1 MVYIIDPQNAGIS
14 GNMII
19 GALVDLG
26 ADGEK
31 VKCLMEDVAVD
42 FGEVEVSL
50 NKVNKSG
57 IDATFCNVKTI
68 DEDNENNHHVHF
80 PDFMEKID
88 LLKYADIENL
98 TDEMVEMA
106 KKVFKRIAI
115 SESRVHG
122 KSLEEVHF
130 HEVGAADAVADV
142 LGSIC
147 AYFDLG
153 MNNDKVVGLPIAVG
167 GGVVKTAH
175 GRIPVPAPASLDI
188 LKGLNEDSFK
198 DFSKGEAKCIG
209 GPVNSELATPTGSAI
224 YAEIC
229 DEISEFIP
237 PVKPKK
243 IAYGAG
249 KKDFDHPNILRIIE
263 TSDISEKD
271 TIDVIETNLDHL
283 TGEEIGY
290 LFDNLLDNGASDV
303 SITPI
308 IMKKNRQGSLLKVIS
323 KRKNRNQ
330 LVNVIFKETGS
341 LGIRI
346 APNLHRG
353 IAKREFVKKEFEIN
367 GEIFEVTFKNGY
379 VNGEIISSRA
389 EYEDLKKIAQKT
401 GLPLIKV
408 KEMIR

>member
-1 MVYIIDPQNAGIS
+1 MTIIIDPQSSGIA

-26 ADGEK
+26 ANKDELKEIMEKSAEPFGK
-31 VKCLMEDVAVD
+31 VK
-42 FGEVEVSL
+42 VSF
-50 NKVNKSG
+50 NKISKHG
-57 IDATFCNVKTI
+57 IDSTFCHVEMIEHLPPVNYPEFIEKIESLDIDENVKETSI
-68 DEDNENNHHVHF
+68 N
-80 PDFMEKID
+80 
-88 LLKYADIENL
+88 
-98 TDEMVEMA
+98 
-106 KKVFKRIAI
+106 VFERIAKA
-115 SESRVHG
+115 ESKVHG
-122 KSLEEVHF
+122 KTLQTVHF
-130 HEVGAADAVADV
+130 HEVGASDAVADV
-142 LGSIC
+142 IGSIY
-147 AYFDLG
+147 AYYSL
-153 MNNDKVVGLPIAVG
+153 NLNQQKIIGLPIAVG
-167 GGVVKTAH
+167 GGRVKTAH
-175 GRIPVPAPASLDI
+175 GTIPVPAPAVLEI
-188 LKGLNEDSFK
+188 LKDAN
-198 DFSKGEAKCIG
+198 IVG
-209 GPVNSELATPTGSAI
+209 GPVDSELATPTGSAI

-229 DEISEFIP
+229 DEIREFIP
-237 PVKPKK
+237 QAKPKK

-290 LFDNLLDNGASDV
+290 LFDKLLDNGASDV

-367 GEIFEVTFKNGY
+367 GETFEVTFKNGY
-379 VNGEIISSRA
+379 VNGDIISSRA

-408 KEMIR
+408 KELIR

>member
-1 MVYIIDPQNAGIS
+1 MTIIIDPQSSGIA

-26 ADGEK
+26 ANKDELKAVMEK
-31 VKCLMEDVAVD
+31 SAKP
-42 FGEVEVSL
+42 FGKVEVSF
-50 NKVNKSG
+50 NKVSKHG
-57 IDATFCNVKTI
+57 IDSTFCHVEMIEHSHSVNYPEFIEKIESLDI
-68 DEDNENNHHVHF
+68 DENI
-80 PDFMEKID
+80 KKTS
-88 LLKYADIENL
+88 L
-98 TDEMVEMA
+98 
-106 KKVFKRIAI
+106 KVFERIAKA
-115 SESRVHG
+115 ESKVHG
-122 KSLEEVHF
+122 KDLQTIHF
-130 HEVGAADAVADV
+130 HEVGASDAVADV
-142 LGSIC
+142 IGSIY
-147 AYFDLG
+147 AYYSL
-153 MNNDKVVGLPIAVG
+153 NLNQQKIIGLPIAVG
-167 GGVVKTAH
+167 GGRIKTAH
-175 GRIPVPAPASLDI
+175 GTIPVPAPAVLEI
-188 LKGLNEDSFK
+188 LKDAN
-198 DFSKGEAKCIG
+198 IVG
-209 GPVNSELATPTGSAI
+209 GPVDSELATPTGSAI

-229 DEISEFIP
+229 DEILEFIP
-237 PVKPKK
+237 QVKPKK

-290 LFDNLLDNGASDV
+290 LFDKLLDNGASDV

-330 LVNVIFKETGS
+330 LVNIIFKETGS

-353 IAKREFVKKEFEIN
+353 IAKREFIKKEFEIN
-367 GEIFEVTFKNGY
+367 GETFEVTFKNGY

-408 KEMIR
+408 KELIR

>member
-1 MVYIIDPQNAGIS
+1 MTIIIDPQSSGIA

-26 ADGEK
+26 ANKDELKEIMEKSAEAFGKVKVSFNKISKHGIDSTFCHVEMIEHQPPVNYPEFIEKIESLDIDEK
-31 VKCLMEDVAVD
+31 VKET
-42 FGEVEVSL
+42 S
-50 NKVNKSG
+50 
-57 IDATFCNVKTI
+57 INVF
-68 DEDNENNHHVHF
+68 E
-80 PDFMEKID
+80 
-88 LLKYADIENL
+88 
-98 TDEMVEMA
+98 
-106 KKVFKRIAI
+106 RIAKA
-115 SESRVHG
+115 ESKVHG
-122 KSLEEVHF
+122 KTLQTVHF
-130 HEVGAADAVADV
+130 HEVGASDAVADV
-142 LGSIC
+142 IGSIY
-147 AYFDLG
+147 AYYSL
-153 MNNDKVVGLPIAVG
+153 NLNQQKIIGLPIAVG
-167 GGVVKTAH
+167 GGRVKTAH
-175 GRIPVPAPASLDI
+175 GTIPVPAPAVLEI
-188 LKGLNEDSFK
+188 LKDVN
-198 DFSKGEAKCIG
+198 IVG
-209 GPVNSELATPTGSAI
+209 GPVDSELATPTGSAI

-237 PVKPKK
+237 HIKPKK

-263 TSDISEKD
+263 TSDLSEKD

-290 LFDNLLDNGASDV
+290 LFDKLLDNGASDV

-367 GEIFEVTFKNGY
+367 GETFEVTFKNGY

>member
-1 MVYIIDPQNAGIS
+1 MTIIIDPQSSGIA

-26 ADGEK
+26 ANKDELKEIMEKSAEAFGKVKVSFNKISKHGIDSTFCHVEMIEHQPPVNYPEFIEKIESLDIDEK
-31 VKCLMEDVAVD
+31 VKET
-42 FGEVEVSL
+42 S
-50 NKVNKSG
+50 
-57 IDATFCNVKTI
+57 TNVF
-68 DEDNENNHHVHF
+68 E
-80 PDFMEKID
+80 
-88 LLKYADIENL
+88 
-98 TDEMVEMA
+98 
-106 KKVFKRIAI
+106 RIAKA
-115 SESRVHG
+115 ESAVHG
-122 KSLEEVHF
+122 ETLEKVHF
-130 HEVGAADAVADV
+130 HEVGASDAVADV
-142 LGSIC
+142 IGSVW
-147 AYFDLG
+147 AYYSL
-153 MNNDKVVGLPIAVG
+153 NLDKQKIIGLPIAVG
-167 GGVVKTAH
+167 GGRVKTAH
-175 GRIPVPAPASLDI
+175 GTIPVPAPAVLEI
-188 LKGLNEDSFK
+188 LKDAN
-198 DFSKGEAKCIG
+198 IVG
-209 GPVNSELATPTGSAI
+209 GPVDSELATPTGSAI

>member
-1 MVYIIDPQNAGIS
+1 MTIIIDPQSSGIA

-26 ADGEK
+26 ANKDELKEIMEKSAEAFGKVKVSFNKISKHGIDSTFCHVEMIEHQPPVNYPEFIEKIESLDIDEK
-31 VKCLMEDVAVD
+31 VKET
-42 FGEVEVSL
+42 S
-50 NKVNKSG
+50 
-57 IDATFCNVKTI
+57 INVF
-68 DEDNENNHHVHF
+68 E
-80 PDFMEKID
+80 
-88 LLKYADIENL
+88 
-98 TDEMVEMA
+98 
-106 KKVFKRIAI
+106 RIAKA
-115 SESRVHG
+115 ESKVHG
-122 KSLEEVHF
+122 KTLQTVHF
-130 HEVGAADAVADV
+130 HEVGASDAVADV
-142 LGSIC
+142 IGSIY
-147 AYFDLG
+147 AYYSL
-153 MNNDKVVGLPIAVG
+153 NLNQQKIIGLPIAVG
-167 GGVVKTAH
+167 GGRVKTAH
-175 GRIPVPAPASLDI
+175 GTIPVPAPAVLEI
-188 LKGLNEDSFK
+188 LKDAN
-198 DFSKGEAKCIG
+198 IVG
-209 GPVNSELATPTGSAI
+209 GPVDSELATPTGSAI

-237 PVKPKK
+237 HIKPKK

-290 LFDNLLDNGASDV
+290 LFDKLLDNGASDV

-353 IAKREFVKKEFEIN
+353 IAKRDFVKKEFEIN
-367 GEIFEVTFKNGY
+367 GETFEVTFKNGY

>member
-1 MVYIIDPQNAGIS
+1 MTIIIDPQSSGIA

-26 ADGEK
+26 ANKDELKEIMEKSAEAFGKVKVSFNKISKHGIDSTFCHVEMIEHQPPVNYPEFIEKIESLDIDEK
-31 VKCLMEDVAVD
+31 VKET
-42 FGEVEVSL
+42 S
-50 NKVNKSG
+50 
-57 IDATFCNVKTI
+57 INVF
-68 DEDNENNHHVHF
+68 E
-80 PDFMEKID
+80 
-88 LLKYADIENL
+88 
-98 TDEMVEMA
+98 
-106 KKVFKRIAI
+106 RIAEA
-115 SESRVHG
+115 ESKVHG
-122 KSLEEVHF
+122 KTLQTVHF
-130 HEVGAADAVADV
+130 HEVGASDAVADV
-142 LGSIC
+142 IGSIY
-147 AYFDLG
+147 AYYSL
-153 MNNDKVVGLPIAVG
+153 NLNQQKIIGLPIAVG
-167 GGVVKTAH
+167 GGRVKTAH
-175 GRIPVPAPASLDI
+175 GTIPVPAPAVLEI
-188 LKGLNEDSFK
+188 LKDVN
-198 DFSKGEAKCIG
+198 IVG
-209 GPVNSELATPTGSAI
+209 GPVDSELATPTGSAI

-237 PVKPKK
+237 HIKPKK

-263 TSDISEKD
+263 TSDLSEKD

-290 LFDNLLDNGASDV
+290 LFDKLLDNGASDV

-367 GEIFEVTFKNGY
+367 GETFEVTFKNGY